1 MKRTFNCQDLMDFLE
16 GLQSEGY
23 ELSEIE
29 VNYRHDEDSDVEA
42 VTFVGEDLFDEKDNQ
57 TLTSI
62 VLMTSSD
69 Y

>member
-1 MKRTFNCQDLMDFLE
+1 MKRTFNCQDLMDFLK

-29 VNYRHDEDSDVEA
+29 VNYRHDEDSDVEV

-57 TLTSI
+57 TPTSI

>member
-1 MKRTFNCQDLMDFLE
+1 MKRTFNGQDLMDYLQ

-23 ELSEIE
+23 DLSEIE
-29 VNYRHDEDSDVEA
+29 VNYRYDEDSDVKK

-62 VLMTSSD
+62 ILMTN
-69 Y
+69 